1 MNGTFDPL
9 ATAGSVYGIVG
20 TGISLGVLAGMS
32 SMVMKSA
39 SRMYD
44 QPYER
49 RESYGR
55 PREEYR
61 RRKTL
66 VRRKKP
72 TRQYR
77 DYEEE
82 SPRGFY
88 SPSGSMRLN
97 IPRYW

>member
-1 MNGTFDPL
+1 MAFDMMS
-9 ATAGSVYGIVG
+9 TAGNVYGVVG
-20 TGISLGVLAGMS
+20 AGIGIGVLAGTS
-32 SMVMKSA
+32 SMVMRSM
-39 SRMYD
+39 RGMYD

-49 RESYGR
+49 REPYGR

-61 RRKTL
+61 RRKTS

-72 TRQYR
+72 TRQRR

-88 SPSGSMRLN
+88 NPAGRPMRLN